1 MSVSRTADCTYLTG
15 VSNGTGVNYT
25 SRSGVMG
32 CTTNSIFN
40 NTGAKYNYGFSYETM
55 YENRKEAELFNN
67 KATSEELVREQ
78 SYKNI
83 QAALQEGREDEAAKL
98 IDEAVAKL
106 KEQGNDLPEDQLM
119 ALVTNEYSQITGTE
133 LEDDINQYAKGGFA
147 TAFSKL
153 ALGCNGDI
161 TTKESLISKVT
172 GRDNTTSAAGVV
184 AGGVLGAVG
193 FVLGGWIPALFG
205 ARG

>member
-40 NTGAKYNYGFSYETM
+40 NTGTKYNYGFSYETM

-83 QAALQEGREDEAAKL
+83 QAALQEGREDEASEL

-106 KEQGNDLPEDQLM
+106 KEQGNDLPDDQLM
-119 ALVTNEYSQITGTE
+119 ALVTKEYSQITGTE
-133 LEDDINQYAKGGFA
+133 LEDDINQYAKGGFG
-147 TAFSKL
+147 TAFSKV
-153 ALGCNGDI
+153 ALWGSGDV
-161 TTKESLISKVT
+161 TTKETLISKVT
-172 GRDNTTSAAGVV
+172 GRDNTTSVPGAIAGGLFGVV
-184 AGGVLGAVG
+184 GAV
-193 FVLGGWIPALFG
+193 VGWIPALFG